1 MTLLTILIVV
11 FLVALFVK
19 RQWKSNRLEID
30 DRPLLPKWLLLLI
43 WIGSIAAFQGLEFHR
58 YLGGL
63 SYRPFFG
70 LYAGLIFAAVV
81 WVALRGA
88 ADVSRQRQARL
99 TE

>member
-1 MTLLTILIVV
+1 M

-19 RQWKSNRLEID
+19 RRWKSNRFEID
-30 DRPLLPKWLLLLI
+30 DNQPLLPKWLLLLI
-43 WIGSIAAFQGLEFHR
+43 WIGSIAAFQGLELHR
-58 YLGGL
+58 YLSGL

-81 WVALRGA
+81 WFALRGV
-88 ADVSRQRQARL
+88 ADVSRQRQTRL